1 MISEYPA
8 GAARG
13 VGGLGSG
20 RQGGRPTVEAGFA
33 LDINKLLR
41 VCRAV
46 TNQASGAS
54 ALC

>member
-41 VCRAV
+41 DRSIRPGQRVW
-46 TNQASGAS
+46 
-54 ALC
+54 